1 MSPLQVSHD
10 VTLTTLLPPPGAVD
24 TDIAQTLME
33 REEARGA
40 EDVRGGV
47 LVGGDTGK
55 EQVWLSAYFRE
66 NSSDEWAIR
75 DKQMGLRVQF
85 T

>member
-47 LVGGDTGK
+47 LVGGTLGK
-55 EQVWLSAYFRE
+55 SRSGSVLILGKTLLMNGPSGINRW
-66 NSSDEWAIR
+66 
-75 DKQMGLRVQF
+75 G
-85 T
+85 